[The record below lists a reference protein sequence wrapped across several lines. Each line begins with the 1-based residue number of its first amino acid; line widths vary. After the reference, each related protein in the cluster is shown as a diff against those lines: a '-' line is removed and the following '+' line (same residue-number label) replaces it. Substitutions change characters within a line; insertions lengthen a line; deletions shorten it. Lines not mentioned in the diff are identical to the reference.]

1 MRRRTLVTT
10 GRMLVL
16 LTIAAGPVLLGS
28 TPAGAAVCVRLSTS
42 PVHPVLGRPIGVQ
55 LRTLAPLPKDQRG
68 YRLEPRAVASTYPF
82 HVAAESADQIV
93 LIHVER
99 SSDPQ
104 VWTGQFVLSEVGLW
118 HLRVEN
124 FDRARSIDPRCYSE
138 LPLVVASGAT
148 ERTST
153 RMLFWLPMGIRIIEP
168 RSTGEA
174 FIWLGASKCGSR
186 RR

>member
-1 MRRRTLVTT
+1 M
-10 GRMLVL
+10 
-16 LTIAAGPVLLGS
+16 
-28 TPAGAAVCVRLSTS
+28 
-42 PVHPVLGRPIGVQ
+42 
-55 LRTLAPLPKDQRG
+55 
-68 YRLEPRAVASTYPF
+68 
-82 HVAAESADQIV
+82 

-148 ERTST
+148 EQTAPRPSSRGVTLLLAIAVLAVLAGTTLLVLIRTRTTPPGPS
-153 RMLFWLPMGIRIIEP
+153 
-168 RSTGEA
+168 
-174 FIWLGASKCGSR
+174 
-186 RR
+186 